1 MDSGFLRM
9 DAALLKRSMNLSVAE
24 GSLATIMG
32 TLTSGVFLTGFA
44 LEMGATRLQIG
55 VLSALPVC
63 ANLVQLGGAYL
74 LERRGECKN
83 LCLLT
88 TVISRLLWLPIFL
101 VPFLFANSGPF
112 AIWVMIA
119 AFAIG
124 SFLSSIGGV
133 AWLLWIKDLIPK
145 QQRVSF
151 LGRRHLF
158 NTGLSLVAGMVAAV
172 GLDWAK
178 QSGQSSL
185 GFLSVFGAAML
196 CGLIGMPLL
205 GAIPAPGPAHPH
217 QASFHQLFSDPLRNR
232 DFRTLLGFYGVWNI
246 GLQLAQ
252 PFFAVYMLQKMHLSF
267 GCITALATMSSVLGM
282 LTTSFWTRLCNQ
294 FGTKPIVL
302 IATIADLVTTIAWVF
317 VMPQWFGLLVLI
329 HCSGLFSAPLAMG
342 PNNILLRL
350 APEKN
355 AAFYLAIFNSI
366 IGTAAAVAAI
376 AGGLVA
382 TVFMNWSLS
391 LGPIE
396 IGGLKLVFILS
407 TAVRL
412 LSLPLLARVV
422 EPDAGSVS
430 QMIRVLR
437 FRQAPAIPAIVNEK
451 QAA

>member
-9 DAALLKRSMNLSVAE
+9 DDAVLKRSMNLSVAE

-63 ANLVQLGGAYL
+63 ANLMQLAGAYL

-83 LCLLT
+83 LCLIT
-88 TVISRLLWLPIFL
+88 TVVSRLLWLPIFL
-101 VPFLFANSGPF
+101 VPFMFAKSGPF

-119 AFAIG
+119 AFAVG
-124 SFLSSIGGV
+124 SFLSSVGGV

-151 LGRRHLF
+151 MGRRHLF

-178 QSGQSSL
+178 QSGHSSL

-196 CGLIGMPLL
+196 CGLVGMPLL
-205 GAIPAPGPAHPH
+205 GAIPAPEPARPY
-217 QASFHQLFSDPLRNR
+217 QASFRQLFTSPLQDR
-232 DFRTLLGFYGVWNI
+232 DFRSLLGFYGVWSI

-267 GCITALATMSSVLGM
+267 GCITALAAMSSVLGM
-282 LTTSFWTRLCNQ
+282 LTTRFWTRLCDR

-329 HCSGLFSAPLAMG
+329 HCSGVFSAPLAMG

-366 IGTAAAVAAI
+366 VGTAAAVAAI
-376 AGGLVA
+376 AGGLIA
-382 TVFMNWSLS
+382 TVFMNWSTNI
-391 LGPIE
+391 GPLE

-407 TAVRL
+407 AAIRL

-430 QMIRVLR
+430 QIIQIWRSR
-437 FRQAPAIPAIVNEK
+437 NTPATGSATEERR
-451 QAA
+451 AA

>member
-9 DAALLKRSMNLSVAE
+9 DDALLKRSMNFSVAE
-24 GSLATIMG
+24 GALATIMG
-32 TLTSGVFLTGFA
+32 TLTGGVFLTGFA

-55 VLSALPVC
+55 ILSALPIC

-74 LERRGECKN
+74 LERRGECKS
-83 LCLLT
+83 LCLT
-88 TVISRLLWLPIFL
+88 TTIISRLLWLPIFL
-101 VPFLFANSGPF
+101 VPFLFANSGSF

-119 AFAIG
+119 AFTVG

-133 AWLLWIKDLIPK
+133 AWLLWIKELIPK
-145 QQRVSF
+145 QQRVVF

-158 NTGLSLVAGMVAAV
+158 NTGLSLVAGIVAAM
-172 GLDWAK
+172 GLDWAR
-178 QSGQSSL
+178 GAGHSSA

-205 GAIPAPGPAHPH
+205 GAIPAPGPAHPD
-217 QASFHQLFSDPLRNR
+217 QASFRQLLTRPLQNQ
-232 DFRTLLGFYGVWNI
+232 DFRALLGFYGVWNV

-252 PFFAVYMLQKMHLSF
+252 PFFAVYMLQKMQLSF
-267 GCITALATMSSVLGM
+267 GCITALATMSSILGM
-282 LTTSFWTRLCNQ
+282 LTTRFWTGLCDR

-302 IATIADLVTTIAWVF
+302 IATMADLVTTIAWVF
-317 VMPQWFGLLVLI
+317 VMPEWFGLLVLI
-329 HCSGLFSAPLAMG
+329 HCSGVFSAPLAMG
-342 PNNILLRL
+342 PHNILLRL
-350 APEKN
+350 TPEKN

-376 AGGLVA
+376 VGGLIA
-382 TVFMNWSLS
+382 TVFMDWSMNV
-391 LGPIE
+391 GPIE

-407 TAVRL
+407 AVVRL

-430 QMIRVLR
+430 QMIHVLR
-437 FRQAPAIPAIVNEK
+437 FPELPATGLPSEVRR
-451 QAA
+451 AA

>member
-9 DAALLKRSMNLSVAE
+9 DDAVLKRSMNLSVAE

-63 ANLVQLGGAYL
+63 ANLMQLAGAYL

-83 LCLLT
+83 LCLIT

-101 VPFLFANSGPF
+101 VPFLFAKSGPF

-119 AFAIG
+119 AFAVG
-124 SFLSSIGGV
+124 SFLSSVGGV
-133 AWLLWIKDLIPK
+133 AWLLWIKDLIPRE
-145 QQRVSF
+145 QRVSF
-151 LGRRHLF
+151 MGRRHLF

-178 QSGQSSL
+178 QSGHSSL

-205 GAIPAPGPAHPH
+205 GAIPAPGPARPY
-217 QASFHQLFSDPLRNR
+217 QASFRQLFSSPLKDR
-232 DFRTLLGFYGVWNI
+232 DFRSLLGFYGVWNI

-282 LTTSFWTRLCNQ
+282 LTTRFWTRLCDR

-302 IATIADLVTTIAWVF
+302 IATVADLVTTIAWVF
-317 VMPQWFGLLVLI
+317 VMPQWFGLLILI
-329 HCSGLFSAPLAMG
+329 HCSGVFSAPLAMG

-366 IGTAAAVAAI
+366 VGTAAAVAAI
-376 AGGLVA
+376 AGGLIA
-382 TVFMNWSLS
+382 TVFMNWSTNI
-391 LGPIE
+391 GPIE

-407 TAVRL
+407 AAVRL

-430 QMIRVLR
+430 QIIQIWR
-437 FRQAPAIPAIVNEK
+437 FRNTPATGPADIERR
-451 QAA
+451 AA